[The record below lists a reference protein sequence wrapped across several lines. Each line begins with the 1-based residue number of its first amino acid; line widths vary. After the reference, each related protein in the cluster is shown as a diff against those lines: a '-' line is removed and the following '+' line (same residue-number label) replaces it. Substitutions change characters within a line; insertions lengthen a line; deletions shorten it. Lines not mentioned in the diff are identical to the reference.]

1 MLEPMKRFSFF
12 AFGVLFLL
20 RIFIKPVYA
29 FLEEPAR
36 CGSGGINIGPWNI
49 LSGSGVD
56 TAIGC
61 IPIADPVALVSYL
74 LKYAMGIAGGVIV
87 LMIIITGY
95 QFMFSGGDPE
105 KLQAAKEN
113 VVAIFSGVIMIV
125 FSLVLLRTIGA
136 NILLLPTF

>member
-1 MLEPMKRFSFF
+1 MLKEMKKLGLTGFWILSLFV
-12 AFGVLFLL
+12 AFT
-20 RIFIKPVYA
+20 KSVYA
-29 FLEEPAR
+29 LREEPAR
-36 CGSGGINIGPWNI
+36 CGGGGINIGPINI
-49 LSGSGVD
+49 LSGEGVD

-61 IPIADPVALVSYL
+61 IPVSNPVGFVSFFLRYAL
-74 LKYAMGIAGGVIV
+74 GIAGGIIV

-95 QFMFSGGDPE
+95 QFMFSGGNPE

-113 VVAIFSGVIMIV
+113 VVAIFSGVIMII